1 MLLVLIT
8 GVAIVQCYTQSSTG
22 CKIIERIQ
30 NIKVVCIRII
40 FQFFTSHTFLFSKY
54 PQTLYSPINGVGL
67 CLGRIFNI
75 RLIQKILNSKKDLL
89 DSNCWAPVLLLIQQ
103 RQTHRTCSHWNK
115 DSFPRL
121 SYLFLPQ
128 FALAVR

>member
-1 MLLVLIT
+1 VLLVTIT
-8 GVAIVQCYTQSSTG
+8 GVVIVQCYTHSSTG
-22 CKIIERIQ
+22 CKIIGRVQ
-30 NIKVVCIRII
+30 NIKEVCITIV
-40 FQFFTSHTFLFSKY
+40 FQFFFSHIFLFSKY

-103 RQTHRTCSHWNK
+103 RQTHCTCSHCNK
-115 DSFPRL
+115 DSFARL
-121 SYLFLPQ
+121 
-128 FALAVR
+128 